1 MNVLIGYIVLAFAA
15 GGEHVGSPLD
25 VNPGL
30 VIWTTVTFI
39 ILLLLLKK
47 FAWKPILTSLDN
59 REKFIK
65 DSLDKAEKAQQDAEE
80 LLRQNQEKMAKAEEE
95 AQKIIAQGR
104 DYADNLK
111 EQMLA
116 ESKAE
121 AKKLIDDAAAEIER
135 KNKEAFSSL
144 KADIASIAVNAA
156 EKIIREN
163 LDPEKQ
169 KQLVE
174 KYIQDI
180 SKN

>member
-1 MNVLIGYIVLAFAA
+1 MNAFINYTLLAFAA
-15 GGEHVGSPLD
+15 GGEVGGPLD

-30 VIWTTVTFI
+30 IIWTTVTFI
-39 ILLLLLKK
+39 VLLYLLKK
-47 FAWKPILTSLDN
+47 FAWKPILSSLND

-65 DSLDKAEKAQQDAEE
+65 DSLQQAENARKEAEE
-80 LLRQNQEKMAKAEEE
+80 LLEQNRQRMAKAEDE

-121 AKKLIDDAAAEIER
+121 AKKMIDDATAEIER
-135 KNKEAFSSL
+135 KNKEAFGNL
-144 KADIASIAVNAA
+144 KAEIASIAVNAA
-156 EKIIREN
+156 EKIIRQS
-163 LDPEKQ
+163 LDPEKH